1 MLDGFLLYEPVFLE
15 KLHDQSLFAT
25 NFSATVFGINNM
37 WITNSEMPS
46 FGGEGTVCPGGVSG
60 GGVNPRL
67 WMILRVIFFFIGT
80 AKEERKRSWSAGR
93 RPLWI
98 SPRPTPPP

>member
-67 WMILRVIFFFIGT
+67 WMILRVYWYRQGG
-80 AKEERKRSWSAGR
+80 KEEFLECWPPSA
-93 RPLWI
+93 LDLAKAYAAALAD
-98 SPRPTPPP
+98 